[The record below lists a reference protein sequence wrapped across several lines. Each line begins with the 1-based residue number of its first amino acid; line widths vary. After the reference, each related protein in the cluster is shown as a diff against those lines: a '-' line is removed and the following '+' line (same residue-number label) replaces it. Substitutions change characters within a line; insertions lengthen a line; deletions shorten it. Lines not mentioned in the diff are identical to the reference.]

1 MDLFSRLFIFS
12 PTEKNKKFTNV
23 FTRNISESAALKLV
37 MS

>member
-12 PTEKNKKFTNV
+12 PMKENVKFTNV
-23 FTRNISESAALKLV
+23 LTRNISELALKLV